1 MRHGLTLHKP
11 TSALSARESIRR
23 TNKRRILCLG
33 GINAVAM
40 RGPVQDT
47 DTLSTPNQKSSQ
59 GAEGRPPPLPLLSLQ
74 ARPTVSHRRMASGRL
89 LVGVAQWPGTNSS
102 FRREL
107 RNPEKIGEAQDIPVG
122 SSGSP
127 PGQAL
132 LQQIYVVSVST
143 TSCQHLDLIR
153 TFYVFEVGLAIMSV
167 RPSASPQRLEALQC
181 SPSRQSQRRSR
192 LEAVVDSDSQV
203 QKLISEKQSSSASSS
218 CHSMLTAISS
228 KSTRLVTRCCRSMQR
243 VWIW

>member
-143 TSCQHLDLIR
+143 TSCQHLDLNHGR
-153 TFYVFEVGLAIMSV
+153 
-167 RPSASPQRLEALQC
+167 
-181 SPSRQSQRRSR
+181 
-192 LEAVVDSDSQV
+192 
-203 QKLISEKQSSSASSS
+203 
-218 CHSMLTAISS
+218 
-228 KSTRLVTRCCRSMQR
+228 R
-243 VWIW
+243 VWSFSLVAGKHNSQYSLSLGPYPHLLCLRSWLGDHVGPPIRFAPTFRGFAVLPEQAKPKAVTA